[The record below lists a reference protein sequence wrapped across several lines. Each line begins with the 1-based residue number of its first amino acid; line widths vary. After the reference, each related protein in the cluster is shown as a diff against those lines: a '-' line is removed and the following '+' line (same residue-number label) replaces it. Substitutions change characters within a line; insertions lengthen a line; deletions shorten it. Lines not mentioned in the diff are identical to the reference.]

1 MTPMRFNRTWR
12 GRPLSTRG
20 APTVSA
26 IGDASA
32 GDVVDTDVLIVG
44 GGPVGL
50 TAALLLARFGVE
62 SVVVEGRQ
70 RLTTH
75 PQAHLINHRTMEVF
89 REVPGLCQ
97 RIEELVPPLDQ
108 WRSFV
113 YCDAMSGD
121 LIGAVDHFPGQAL
134 PRQPLLSPEPVA
146 HLSQH
151 KLTPLLWQ
159 AAAAEPAVRLLPGRR
174 VERLLEDGAAGVEAL
189 TVAQPAVSLG
199 GAARATTGGQ
209 TSGAGPFQTSSSA
222 QKASIS
228 LPRATQTVRAKYA
241 IAADG
246 ARGGTRQALGI
257 GLQGSSNLQHLI
269 NIHFISRDLGRRL
282 AGREGML
289 YFAFSRSIIAVVV
302 AHNLGEGEF
311 VAQIPYF
318 PPLQTADG
326 FTRDVCE
333 RLVQRTAGGAP
344 LADLEVRTVRP
355 WAMSALVA
363 ERYRSR
369 AGRAFLAGDA
379 AHQFP
384 PSGAFGMNTGVQDA
398 HNLAWKLAVALRGAP
413 GAHERLLDS
422 YTHERRPVAL
432 ANAQLSVQ
440 NFYEALKIP
449 KVGKDG
455 AWRVICTYIYSTTP
469 IVPPASPTTLCALPP
484 FLRS

>member
-1 MTPMRFNRTWR
+1 MWWRATAAVARRGTAMTPMRFSRPWQ
-12 GRPLSTRG
+12 GRPFSTQG

-32 GDVVDTDVLIVG
+32 GTDIDTDVLIVG

-121 LIGAVDHFPGQAL
+121 LLGAVDHFPGQAS

-159 AAAAEPAVRLLPGRR
+159 AAAAEPAVRLLAGRR
-174 VERLLEDGAAGVEAL
+174 VERLLENGATGVEAL
-189 TVAQPAVSLG
+189 TVAQPASSVG
-199 GAARATTGGQ
+199 GAGRSTVG
-209 TSGAGPFQTSSSA
+209 GAGPSQTSSS
-222 QKASIS
+222 
-228 LPRATQTVRAKYA
+228 ATQTVRAKYA

-246 ARGGTRQALGI
+246 ARGGTRRALGI

-302 AHNLGEGEF
+302 AHNLDEGEF

-318 PPLQTADG
+318 PPLQTADD
-326 FTRDVCE
+326 FTRGVCE
-333 RLVQRTAGGAP
+333 QLVQRTAGGAP

-398 HNLAWKLAVALRGAP
+398 HNLAWKLAAALRGAP

-449 KVGKDG
+449 KVGYDWG
-455 AWRVICTYIYSTTP
+455 VE
-469 IVPPASPTTLCALPP
+469 V
-484 FLRS
+484 